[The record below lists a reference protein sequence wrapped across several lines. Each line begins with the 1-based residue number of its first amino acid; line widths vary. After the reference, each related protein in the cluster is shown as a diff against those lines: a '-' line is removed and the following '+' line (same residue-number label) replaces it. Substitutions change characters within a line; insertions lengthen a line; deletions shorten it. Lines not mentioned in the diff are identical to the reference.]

1 MGRGSGTGGV
11 RPHRRGIQLT
21 IYYRAKRL
29 RPTLDLPATAPN
41 LRYARR
47 LLDEIRQKIRLGT
60 FSYETYFPDAKNA
73 SEYVPAPQT
82 FGERADRWLET
93 LKVEHSTR
101 IGYQRTLD
109 RYWRPKFGDVHL
121 TAIRPTDIREV
132 LAPLAA
138 KTMNNTLIPLRRIL
152 AAAMDDGVIKEN
164 PALRIHNAKVQ
175 TEPPDPLTMDEV
187 ELVLADLATRV
198 DPQTANYFE
207 VAFFTG
213 LRPSEQI
220 ALHWLDYARKEGR
233 LRVHRA
239 RVWGKDKPRTKTHQA
254 RDIELLDRAAA
265 AIERQRK
272 HTLLA
277 GGEIFWN
284 PNTGEPWND
293 EQVQRRYWNASLMR
307 LGLRHREAYQTR
319 HTFATIGL
327 MAGCNPAWVARQMG
341 HRSLKMF
348 FEVYA
353 RWIDGADK
361 GTQKALIDAK
371 TATKTATKGPR

>member
-1 MGRGSGTGGV
+1 
-11 RPHRRGIQLT
+11 
-21 IYYRAKRL
+21 
-29 RPTLDLPATAPN
+29 
-41 LRYARR
+41 
-47 LLDEIRQKIRLGT
+47 
-60 FSYETYFPDAKNA
+60 
-73 SEYVPAPQT
+73 
-82 FGERADRWLET
+82 
-93 LKVEHSTR
+93 
-101 IGYQRTLD
+101 
-109 RYWRPKFGDVHL
+109 
-121 TAIRPTDIREV
+121 
-132 LAPLAA
+132 
-138 KTMNNTLIPLRRIL
+138 
-152 AAAMDDGVIKEN
+152 
-164 PALRIHNAKVQ
+164 VQ
-175 TEPPDPLTMDEV
+175 AEPPDPLTMDEV
-187 ELVLADLATRV
+187 ELVLVDLATRV

-220 ALHWLDYARKEGR
+220 ALHWIDYARKEGR

-254 RDIELLDRAAA
+254 RDIELLDQAAA

-361 GTQKALIDAK
+361 GTQKALIDAR
-371 TATKTATKGPR
+371 TATKTATKGQR